1 MPNVSASLSDEAY
14 AIWQSWEGKK
24 SPRISSLI
32 VKGDIILLESEAKS
46 LRIAHLQHLLSQVCL
61 DLDIARGGVGDSLL
75 DKEKEIIIQR
85 VSVPAR
91 RHDPSVWVQRLQG
104 VRSRELITP
113 RASCY

>member
-32 VKGDIILLESEAKS
+32 VKGDVILLESEAKS

-61 DLDIARGGVGDSLL
+61 DLDIARGGSETHYWTKKKKLL
-75 DKEKEIIIQR
+75 FNECLYQLEGTIHRFGFNDYKE
-85 VSVPAR
+85 
-91 RHDPSVWVQRLQG
+91 
-104 VRSRELITP
+104 
-113 RASCY
+113 